1 LPLSDNRYFGA
12 SKTAMIMKRY
22 FFLFVVAVFTMHLYG
37 QQPMTANL
45 LWKLGRVNGVG
56 LTPDAKH
63 VVYTVSTPDMEANKS
78 TTIMYQIPV
87 EGGAAVEISKNPV
100 PDKNISPNGRHKIFH
115 REMKVLPIKGVDKY
129 PELSKSNAYVFDDL
143 MIRHWDTWEEGAFD
157 HVFVSPLNNGIA
169 TSEIDIMAGEP
180 YDCPQKPFGGDED
193 YIFGP
198 EGTTVLYVTKKK
210 FGKDYAVS
218 TNTDIYEYDLQTRTT
233 RNLTEGRMGY
243 DINPTYS
250 KRGALG
256 YLSMRRDGYE
266 SDKQDIIVYV
276 EGQHINLTAHRDDI
290 HVESYKWSA
299 DGTHIY
305 FTAPINGTQQLFDIP
320 FDYPNVTS
328 TPVIRQ
334 VTKGDF
340 DITGI
345 VGQSKNLLVV
355 SRTDMNHAAELY
367 TVNVDDGVMQQL
379 THVNDGMYKNIAMV
393 KTERRWVKTTDGKDM
408 LVWVIYPPD
417 FDPNKKYPTL
427 LYCQGGPQSPLTQ
440 FYSFRWN
447 FQLMASNGYIVVAPN
462 RRGMPGHGTEW
473 NEEISKDHGGQ
484 VMDDYLSAIDAV
496 SREPYVD
503 KNRLGAVGASYGGY
517 SVFMLAG
524 IHEGRF
530 KSFIAHD
537 GIYDMRS
544 MYGTTEELFFVDW
557 DWGGPYWDKKN
568 KAAQKTYKKFN
579 PINFVDKWDTPIMI
593 VQGGKDYRVPVEQ
606 GLQAFQAARLKGLN
620 ARLLYLPDENHWV
633 LSAQNALVWQW
644 EFYKWLRET
653 LPAETTPV
661 NSPGKS

>member
-1 LPLSDNRYFGA
+1 
-12 SKTAMIMKRY
+12 MKRILY
-22 FFLFVVAVFTMHLYG
+22 TACLGVLSVIGISQQTMT
-37 QQPMTANL
+37 PDL
-45 LWKLGRVNGVG
+45 LWTLGRVNALGMS
-56 LTPDAKH
+56 PDLRN
-63 VVYTVSTPDMEANKS
+63 VVYSVSTPDWEANKGS
-78 TTIMYQIPV
+78 SKMYSISV
-87 EGGAAVEISKNPV
+87 DGGEPTELTRNIV
-100 PDKNISPNGRHKIFH
+100 PDKNMSPDGNYMLSHK
-115 REMKVLPIKGVDKY
+115 EMKVLKIRGNDKY
-129 PELSKSNAYVFDDL
+129 PELTKSNAYIFDDL

-157 HVFVSPLNNGIA
+157 HVILSTMMNGMA
-169 TSEIDIMAGEP
+169 TSEMDIMAGEP

-193 YIFGP
+193 YIWGP
-198 EGTTVLYVTKKK
+198 DGETVLYVTKKK

-218 TNTDIYEYDLQTRTT
+218 TNTDIYEYDINTRKT

-250 KRGALG
+250 KRHYLA

-266 SDKQDIIVYV
+266 SDKQDIIIYA
-276 EGQHINLTAHRDDI
+276 EGQHINMTAHRDDL
-290 HVESYKWSA
+290 HVESYKWST
-299 DGTHIY
+299 DGLTMY
-305 FTAPINGTQQLFDIP
+305 FTAPINGTQQLFEFP
-320 FDYPNVTS
+320 VPYPLTNTP
-328 TPVIRQ
+328 PVIRQ
-334 VTKGDF
+334 VTSGDF

-345 VGQSKNLLVV
+345 VGQSKDKLVV
-355 SRTDMNHAAELY
+355 TRTDMNHAAEVY
-367 TVNVDDGVMQQL
+367 TVNIASGAMTQL
-379 THVNDGMYKNIAMV
+379 THVNDHIYNQLKMV
-393 KTERRWVKTTDGKDM
+393 KTERKWVKTTDNKQM

-447 FQLMASNGYIVVAPN
+447 FQLMASQGYIVVAPN
-462 RRGMPGHGTEW
+462 RRGMPGHGTAW

-496 SREPYVD
+496 SKEPYVD
-503 KNRLGAVGASYGGY
+503 KERLGAVGASYGGY

-557 DWGGPYWDKKN
+557 DWGGPYWDMKN
-568 KAAQKTYKKFN
+568 KAAQKNYKKFN

-593 VQGGKDYRVPVEQ
+593 VQGGKDYRVPIEQ
-606 GLQAFQAARLKGLN
+606 GLQAFQAAKLKGLN
-620 ARLLYLPDENHWV
+620 SRLLYLPEENHWV
-633 LSAQNALVWQW
+633 LSAQNALVWQR
-644 EFYKWLRET
+644 EFYRWLEET
-653 LPAETTPV
+653 LPVKATSTG
-661 NSPGKS
+661 SRS